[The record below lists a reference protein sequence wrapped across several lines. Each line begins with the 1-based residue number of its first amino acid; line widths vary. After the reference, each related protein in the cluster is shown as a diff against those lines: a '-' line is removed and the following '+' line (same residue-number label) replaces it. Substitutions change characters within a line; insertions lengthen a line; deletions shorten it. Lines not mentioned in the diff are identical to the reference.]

1 MSAGYADVD
10 DGNLV
15 GRGGVV
21 HAWLL
26 TRRQPCSSAAAS
38 AAEAGQS
45 VAVATGCLIEEF
57 ALRFLGLA
65 AFDRQHVLLG
75 GDGDLVGR
83 KAG

>member
-1 MSAGYADVD
+1 MA
-10 DGNLV
+10 
-15 GRGGVV
+15 
-21 HAWLL
+21 
-26 TRRQPCSSAAAS
+26 SSRNKTSEPPQRATAAATLERPRRD
-38 AAEAGQS
+38 AL
-45 VAVATGCLIEEF
+45 VEEF